1 MDSPKD
7 QQNENELSI
16 VGMHSAEEETDDLWG
31 ISNKNNDE
39 DYFEIEEN
47 ISSDEEDANLTNPSM
62 DSMKTKDVFTS
73 ADEQVIQPDLGDDD
87 DDDITI
93 LNDERKD
100 DSAAKDGDKGLN
112 SSYIVIPPITSSSPV
127 SIEAKPFSV
136 RPITAPTTQPAP
148 TQIVFR
154 LQNPQNTIQRS
165 VGTFLSNSNMSV
177 ISPQSKVFLKPVG
190 SKDPGQVILHSSNSS
205 TSGPVMMSQ
214 PNAVKTIRMVVPNSN
229 NQVRNI
235 QPNNQAKSQVVYLN
249 TQTAGNLILQTPPVL
264 KGPVL
269 VNSNQTT
276 TGQAS
281 NPAPIFIPSTMLSKN
296 ITNSTVLQA
305 SKQSAPLKIP
315 TSATQNTAQSQMQP
329 KPGQIVLQTSDG
341 QRLLLQPIN
350 SNNTTVPTG
359 KTGTSN
365 LVFQQGKINTLSHDG
380 VKTFIPLQGINKNLK
395 PSTNQALKSLVT
407 PKSNQIIIPL
417 NSALKQENDPNK
429 KPMEKQ
435 IDLDTA
441 AVLQRKSVLLN
452 MLTKPVIPEK
462 AIDDDIE
469 ILEINKEKTGFGAKN
484 TVEWIEKRSN
494 ASQAPNRQVFK
505 KPEKEVFFSKSSSN
519 KKNEDVACYLPLQ
532 ACGSATLEHLIS
544 LTERKKEPP
553 PPQVEEILDERPCSP
568 IVAVQEMP
576 KQPCA
581 SNLLKTAL
589 KDFPA
594 KQTSGGSRRKQ
605 VLTNRTAEA
614 EQSFIKTGNIVV
626 NKPKKKKRP
635 PAKPR
640 VVVETNTSEIDS
652 DEVISSIND
661 FDLEGVYFSSNGPSN
676 MIAIPDKATEN
687 NISIKTEPTSPTL
700 PLAQDQRYQLQISD
714 ICSLNIDADEDS
726 VSKQAQTNNLSVKR
740 ERGHLED
747 THLVSIK
754 RIKTESD
761 DTDDMEDRPSG
772 YADIKPDP
780 LKVGQIL
787 SSEDLV
793 RRSYRIFSKP
803 TYQSGNIQTAQLS
816 SSQKGFIPITNILS
830 GVKTESIE
838 HDETAKTSEHS
849 VGINS
854 IDPLSPFDYDHYPG
868 PVSVKIGKNIER
880 AKAQMGIKDC
890 FVKMFSDFHIIESR
904 FAINGMR
911 NVYSCNYCKGEYA
924 TVNMKSLSEHLEMH
938 RKFPKIHLL
947 VQEKPYEVTALSGN
961 EISEMVAGTEA
972 VAGQDVDNNI
982 QSSSSKKSAIRN
994 KRHFCTLCPYS
1005 ARNLQSL
1012 QGHMNVHIMDS
1023 RRTCDIC
1030 HIVFRNYKVLEM
1042 HKTNEHK
1049 SEMNKLVYISARP
1062 L

>member
-31 ISNKNNDE
+31 ISNKNNDD

-47 ISSDEEDANLTNPSM
+47 ISSDEEDTDLTNPSM
-62 DSMKTKDVFTS
+62 ESFKSKDVFAYAEEHMIP
-73 ADEQVIQPDLGDDD
+73 ADFGEDDD
-87 DDDITI
+87 VAV

-100 DSAAKDGDKGLN
+100 DNAAKDGDKGLDSN
-112 SSYIVIPPITSSSPV
+112 FIVIPPITSSSPV

-136 RPITAPTTQPAP
+136 KPITAPTIQPAP
-148 TQIVFR
+148 TQVVFR
-154 LQNPQNTIQRS
+154 LQNPQNTMQKSI
-165 VGTFLSNSNMSV
+165 GNFISNSNYSL

-214 PNAVKTIRMVVPNSN
+214 PNAVKTIRMVVPNTN
-229 NQVRNI
+229 NPVRNI
-235 QPNNQAKSQVVYLN
+235 QPSNQAKSQVVYLN

-264 KGPVL
+264 KGPML
-269 VNSNQTT
+269 LNPKQTA
-276 TGQAS
+276 TGQATK
-281 NPAPIFIPSTMLSKN
+281 PAPIFIPSTMLSKN

-305 SKQSAPLKIP
+305 SKQSAPIKIP
-315 TSATQNTAQSQMQP
+315 SSATHNTAQTPMQP

-350 SNNTTVPTG
+350 SNNTTVPTA

-365 LVFQQGKINTLSHDG
+365 LVFQQGKLNTMSTDG

-452 MLTKPVIPEK
+452 MLSKPVNPEK
-462 AIDDDIE
+462 AVDDDIE
-469 ILEINKEKTGFGAKN
+469 ILEINKEKIGFGAKN

-494 ASQAPNRQVFK
+494 APTGPNRQIFK
-505 KPEKEVFFSKSSSN
+505 KPEKDVFFSKAGSN

-553 PPQVEEILDERPCSP
+553 IHVEEILDERPCSP

-589 KDFPA
+589 KEFPV
-594 KQTSGGSRRKQ
+594 KQTTGGSRRKQ

-640 VVVETNTSEIDS
+640 VVVETNTNEIDS

-661 FDLEGVYFSSNGPSN
+661 FDLEGVYFSSNNPSN
-676 MIAIPDKATEN
+676 MIGITDEVTEN
-687 NISIKTEPTSPTL
+687 NISIKREPTSPIF
-700 PLAQDQRYQLQISD
+700 PLAQDQRYPLQISD
-714 ICSLNIDADEDS
+714 ICSLNIDANEDS
-726 VSKQAQTNNLSVKR
+726 VSKQDQTSNLTLKR
-740 ERGHLED
+740 ERSQLGD

-754 RIKTESD
+754 KIKTET
-761 DTDDMEDRPSG
+761 DTNEMEDRPSG
-772 YADIKPDP
+772 YADIKADP

-803 TYQSGNIQTAQLS
+803 TYQSGNLQTAQLN
-816 SSQKGFIPITNILS
+816 SSQKEFIPITNILS
-830 GVKTESIE
+830 GVKTEPIE
-838 HDETAKTSEHS
+838 HNETAKKIAHDVS
-849 VGINS
+849 INN
-854 IDPLSPFDYDHYPG
+854 IDPLCPFDYKNYPG
-868 PVSVKIGKNIER
+868 PVSVKIGKNIEI
-880 AKAQMGIKDC
+880 AKTKLGIKDC

-924 TVNMKSLSEHLEMH
+924 TVNTKSLSEHLEMH

-947 VQEKPYEVTALSGN
+947 VQEKPYEVTAVSGN
-961 EISEMVAGTEA
+961 EISEMLAGTEA
-972 VAGQDVDNNI
+972 VAGQDVDNNV
-982 QSSSSKKSAIRN
+982 QSSSSSKSAIRN
-994 KRHFCTLCPYS
+994 RRHFCTLCPYS
-1005 ARNLQSL
+1005 ARNLQAL
-1012 QGHMNVHIMDS
+1012 QGHMNVHVMDS

-1030 HIVFRNYKVLEM
+1030 HIVYRNYKVLEA